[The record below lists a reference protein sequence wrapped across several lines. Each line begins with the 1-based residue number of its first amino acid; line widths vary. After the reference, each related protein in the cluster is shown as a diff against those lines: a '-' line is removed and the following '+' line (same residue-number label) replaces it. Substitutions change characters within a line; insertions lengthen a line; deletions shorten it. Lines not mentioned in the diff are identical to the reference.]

1 MAPSRNLWISISHSD
16 RLAYEEIFIYYF
28 NRYCNYGK
36 KFTDDSTLIEDA
48 AQETMLA
55 IWNKRD
61 TIPTID
67 QVAAYFYTSF
77 RYILF
82 NKLKQH
88 KKTVGEEHF
97 TEEPEFSI
105 DHFMIKK
112 ELDNE
117 LRIRLKTALASLTD
131 RQREAIFLKF
141 YEGLSYE
148 EVSAIMNISTKA
160 TYKIMARALGMLK
173 ENFGLSGSM
182 LFLFLSRMG

>member
-1 MAPSRNLWISISHSD
+1 
-16 RLAYEEIFIYYF
+16 
-28 NRYCNYGK
+28 
-36 KFTDDSTLIEDA
+36 
-48 AQETMLA
+48 
-55 IWNKRD
+55 
-61 TIPTID
+61 
-67 QVAAYFYTSF
+67 
-77 RYILF
+77 
-82 NKLKQH
+82 
-88 KKTVGEEHF
+88 
-97 TEEPEFSI
+97 
-105 DHFMIKK
+105 MIKK

-173 ENFGLSGSM
+173 ENFGLSGSV